1 VTAIPLIALLY
12 LLGSFIVGSLWIV
25 TWVIGHG
32 KRRRKKQSIQAA
44 HQRLD
49 AMLAAV
55 KSARV
60 QRP

>member
-1 VTAIPLIALLY
+1 MTAIPLIALLY
-12 LLGSFIVGSLWIV
+12 LFGSFIVGSLWIAA
-25 TWVIGHG
+25 WVLGHG

-49 AMLAAV
+49 DMLAAA

-60 QRP
+60 QQP